1 MRGTWDDVNRRL
13 AGAILALDL
22 DDVLVVAEQ
31 VEQPRKT
38 FFRKQ
43 APSPPHRWASVTA
56 ARTALIAEVVGST
69 SFGGEWDTAPEVEAL
84 LTKQGWQK
92 PWSPDLTAWMREAPL
107 QKAPVIALAIVR
119 ALEALGCEVA
129 DLEVTLRREESAPE
143 V

>member
-31 VEQPRKT
+31 VEQPRKA

-43 APSPPHRWASVTA
+43 APTPPHRWASVTA

-69 SFGGEWDTAPEVEAL
+69 SFGGEWDTAAEVEAL
-84 LTKQGWQK
+84 
-92 PWSPDLTAWMREAPL
+92 
-107 QKAPVIALAIVR
+107 IALAIVR
-119 ALEALGCEVA
+119 ALQALGCEVA